1 MEKWNGISMLWAT
14 QRYLSDTT
22 VYSDAS
28 GSWGCGALWQQK
40 WFNFPWSA
48 KLQTCSIAVK
58 QLVPVVVTASYVVH
72 RVKAHFLKSP
82 QSTEKWSPRAYHSG
96 CKLKQTCNGLK
107 CFL

>member
-1 MEKWNGISMLWAT
+1 MLLNNAAQADILWWHLFMEKWNGISMLWDT
-14 QRYLSDTT
+14 QRYLSDIT

-58 QLVPVVVTASYVVH
+58 QLVPVVVTACYVVH
-72 RVKAHFLKSP
+72 RAKAHSLLKNDLP
-82 QSTEKWSPRAYHSG
+82 GHTTLIA
-96 CKLKQTCNGLK
+96 N
-107 CFL
+107 